1 MKSRAIVQPVPRAY
15 LHEASY
21 KLTAQGEQ
29 TIAEKLYLQT
39 NGRQDLAI
47 KQEFLK
53 ALHPREPLV
62 QRPIVSEL
70 DESRVTSLI
79 RARSLCLRAPRQA
92 SGPA

>member
-1 MKSRAIVQPVPRAY
+1 MSQAD
-15 LHEASY
+15 
-21 KLTAQGEQ
+21 KLPAQGEQ

-53 ALHPREPLV
+53 ALHPREPV
-62 QRPIVSEL
+62 VERPIVSEL

-79 RARSLCLRAPRQA
+79 WARSLCLRAPRQA